1 MSFACSDEITQA
13 FPQGTFMETIKKK
26 KFFMSFAILSNA
38 KQITPHTLPLTKAI
52 LLTFWKDTSEVISPK
67 LLFVLILDNMIRST

>member
-1 MSFACSDEITQA
+1 
-13 FPQGTFMETIKKK
+13 
-26 KFFMSFAILSNA
+26 MSFAILSNT

-52 LLTFWKDTSEVISPK
+52 LLTFWNDTSEVISPK